1 MVRHFKKTICF
12 LFGAAAL
19 VSLSPSPAKA
29 QHIVTET
36 EAGKLTLESLT
47 AAPAVRHYKA
57 RKVSY
62 KTSSSKNHSKLV
74 RNVSYK
80 QKGKL
85 SVKNAVYKS
94 SSHKKTAVKHR
105 HRS

>member
-1 MVRHFKKTICF
+1 MVRHFKKTVCV

-19 VSLSPSPAKA
+19 ISLSPSSAKA

-36 EAGKLTLESLT
+36 EAGKLTFESLT

-62 KTSSSKNHSKLV
+62 NTSSKKNHSKLV

-85 SVKNAVYKS
+85 TVKNAVYKS
-94 SSHKKTAVKHR
+94 SAHKKTTAKR

>member
-1 MVRHFKKTICF
+1 MVRHFKKTVCF
-12 LFGAAAL
+12 LFGAVAL

-47 AAPAVRHYKA
+47 AAPVVHHYKA
-57 RKVSY
+57 KKVSY
-62 KTSSSKNHSKLV
+62 KTSGKNHNKLV

-80 QKGKL
+80 QKGNI
-85 SVKNAVYKS
+85 SVKNAVYNS
-94 SSHKKTAVKHR
+94 SSHKKSSVKRH

>member
-1 MVRHFKKTICF
+1 MVRHFKKSVCM

-19 VSLSPSPAKA
+19 ISLSPSPAKA
-29 QHIVTET
+29 QHVVTEM
-36 EAGKLTLESLT
+36 EASKLTFESLT
-47 AAPAVRHYKA
+47 AAPAVRHHKV

-62 KTSSSKNHSKLV
+62 KASSNRNNSSRFV
-74 RNVSYK
+74 RNISYK

-94 SSHKKTAVKHR
+94 SSHKKSTRNR